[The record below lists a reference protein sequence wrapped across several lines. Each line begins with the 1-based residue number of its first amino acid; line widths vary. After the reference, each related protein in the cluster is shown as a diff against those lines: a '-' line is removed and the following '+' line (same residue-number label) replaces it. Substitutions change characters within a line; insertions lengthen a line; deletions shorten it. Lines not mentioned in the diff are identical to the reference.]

1 MMSYSNNAVPYLES
15 LLERN
20 YYAPTADAVEAA
32 IREKGVWEDWVEW
45 RLATE
50 TALRIE
56 PVEWNGQSAYKVTVS
71 CESVMVCHCPT
82 VERAITYAR
91 VFARLQADL
100 FWTMGWPSVPGP
112 NSRAE
117 LAP

>member
-1 MMSYSNNAVPYLES
+1 MPYSNNAVPYLES
-15 LLERN
+15 LLDRD
-20 YYAPTADAVEAA
+20 YYAPAVGDVEAA
-32 IREKGVWEDWVEW
+32 IREQGVWKDWVEW
-45 RLATE
+45 RISTE

-56 PVEWNGQSAYKVTVS
+56 PEEWNGKPAYKVIVS
-71 CESVMVCHCPT
+71 CGSVMMCHCPT

-100 FWTMGWPSVPGP
+100 FWTMGWPSSPGP